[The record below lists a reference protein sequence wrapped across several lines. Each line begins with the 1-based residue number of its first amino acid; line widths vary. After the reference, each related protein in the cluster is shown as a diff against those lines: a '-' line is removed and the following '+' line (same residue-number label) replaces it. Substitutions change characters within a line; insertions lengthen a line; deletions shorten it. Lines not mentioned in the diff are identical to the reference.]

1 MTGNSESSAAIAQL
15 CAKVLD
21 DNKLE
26 DIKIFDV
33 VGALQLTDYF
43 VVATGLNPRHLKA
56 AADELSRKLRDARVR
71 LRGVEGY
78 RDARWILVD
87 VSDVVVHLFVGES
100 REFYDLDNLW
110 GDCPLL
116 AWSSRGA
123 RAAASGH
130 GKVEGR

>member
-21 DNKLE
+21 DSKLE

-43 VVATGLNPRHLKA
+43 VVATGMNPRHLKA
-56 AADELSRKLRDARVR
+56 AADDLERKLRDARVR

-116 AWSSRGA
+116 EWSSRGA
-123 RAAASGH
+123 RAAASG
-130 GKVEGR
+130 GPKAEGR